1 MVRNQTSSILDTTAS
16 LALADRLVA
25 EINALDGVE
34 TATEWAQQS
43 IAEKNRLLPGDAH
56 RVEDTFRARL
66 VPTIADE

>member
-43 IAEKNRLLPGDAH
+43 IAEKN
-56 RVEDTFRARL
+56 
-66 VPTIADE
+66 